1 MVNVKR
7 FCDGA
12 VSITSMVK
20 FVAAYL
26 LLREERGERRLLRTL
41 LVWLYQTMELYDP
54 LDRQMCLDWR
64 YDINV

>member
-26 LLREERGERRLLRTL
+26 LLREERGERRLFRKV
-41 LVWLYQTMELYDP
+41 LVWLYQTMELCDP
-54 LDRQMCLDWR
+54 LGRQMRLDWR